1 MSSISIKPITTGA
14 VISNQR
20 ALDGLTEEK
29 AKCNDSNDGYGLI
42 EMNKSTVKAA
52 RDTVAV

>member
-42 EMNKSTVKAA
+42 EMNKSTVKAV